1 MGILAFGWKAPYRTT
16 ANGDMNRSMQI
27 FRILSLPHSENSN
40 FSEWGIIRPGPQGNI
55 MQDKEMKARR
65 EVQTLVTE
73 PHKRTKV

>member
-1 MGILAFGWKAPYRTT
+1 
-16 ANGDMNRSMQI
+16 MQI